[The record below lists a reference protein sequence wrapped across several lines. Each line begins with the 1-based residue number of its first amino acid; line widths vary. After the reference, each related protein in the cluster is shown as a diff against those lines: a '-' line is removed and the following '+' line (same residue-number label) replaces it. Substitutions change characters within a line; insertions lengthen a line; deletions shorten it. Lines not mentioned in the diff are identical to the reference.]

1 MRTFKVLSISVPPKL
16 YKQVNKWAK
25 KESRTKSEF
34 LREAI
39 RQYIEA
45 REWSELK
52 KYGAQQALKLG
63 IREEDVEDLVDEVR
77 E

>member
-16 YKQVNKWAK
+16 YKEVEKWAK

-39 RQYIEA
+39 RHYIES

-52 KYGAQQALKLG
+52 KYGVQQAVKRG
-63 IREEDVEDLVDEVR
+63 IREEDVERLVDELR